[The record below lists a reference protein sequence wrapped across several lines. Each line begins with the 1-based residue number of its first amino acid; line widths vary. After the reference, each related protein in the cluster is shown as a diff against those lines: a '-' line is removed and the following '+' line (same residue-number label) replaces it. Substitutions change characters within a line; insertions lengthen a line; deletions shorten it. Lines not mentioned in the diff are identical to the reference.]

1 MNAFNAVV
9 RVVTV
14 GVLMALVGPV
24 AAQQAYP
31 ARPIRIVV
39 PFPPGGAVTPLG
51 HIIGPKL
58 TERWGQAVIIDNRP
72 GGSTVIGADFVAKS
86 APDGYTIMLMSGTH
100 ILTPLLLPTPYDAI
114 KDFAAIATIDSID
127 TLLAIHPSLPAHN
140 LREFIALAKS
150 KPGQLNYASS
160 GMGSPN
166 HLSAAMFESMAGVKM
181 QHVPYKGGG
190 PAVTDLVSGQVQL
203 FFNSPSSLLP
213 YVKSGK
219 LRGIAIARTTRL
231 PALPQV
237 PTFIESGLPGFGMKS
252 WHGVLAPAGTPK
264 AIINKLSTEIARI
277 LTLPDTIEKLAG
289 QGGEPFISTP
299 EQFAALLRE
308 DTEKYASII
317 KAANIKM
324 EN

>member
-1 MNAFNAVV
+1 MNASNTAL
-9 RVVTV
+9 R
-14 GVLMALVGPV
+14 VLMVVLLMTLVGIA
-24 AAQQAYP
+24 AAQQPYP
-31 ARPIRIVV
+31 SKPIRVVV

-58 TERWGQAVIIDNRP
+58 TESWGQSVIIDNRP

-127 TLLAIHPSLPAHN
+127 TLLAIHPSLPVHN

-166 HLSAAMFESMAGVKM
+166 HLSAAMFESMTDVKM

-190 PAVTDLVSGQVQL
+190 PAVTDLISGQVQL

-219 LRGIAIARTTRL
+219 LRGIAISRVSRL

-237 PTFIESGLPGFGMKS
+237 PTFAEEGLPGFGMKA

-264 AIINKLSTEIARI
+264 AIIDKLSAEIARI
-277 LTLPDTIEKLAG
+277 LTLPDTIEKLAS
-289 QGGEPFISTP
+289 QGAEPFISTP

-308 DTEKYASII
+308 DTEKYAKII
-317 KAANIKM
+317 KFASIEM